1 MSAHAPAARRVCI
14 VDDEAG
20 VRELLELV
28 CASAGLSCA
37 SFDSAEAFLAA
48 CCTNAPECG
57 LMLLDIDLPGI
68 SGLDLLALLGAR
80 RFAAPV
86 VVISGALDGD
96 KLARAR
102 ALGAVEVL
110 GKPFDVHAI
119 RQRIGALVKGGAPM
133 RG

>member
-1 MSAHAPAARRVCI
+1 MTAHAPSARRVCI

-28 CASAGLSCA
+28 CASARLPCA

-57 LMLLDIDLPGI
+57 LLLLDIDLPGI
-68 SGLDLLALLGAR
+68 SGLDLLALLGAQG
-80 RFAAPV
+80 FDAPV
-86 VVISGALDGD
+86 VVISGAVDGD
-96 KLARAR
+96 KVERAR
-102 ALGAVEVL
+102 ALGAVEVV

-119 RQRIGALVKGGAPM
+119 RQRISALVKDGARM